1 MVIPAYNAERFL
13 PLQLEA
19 LDMQSDAPPYEVI
32 VVDNRSSD
40 GTAALV
46 DRLVEE
52 VSYPLRRVSADQHQ
66 GPGYARNVGA
76 AHARADL
83 LMFADA
89 DDVVSRWWVRNGALA
104 FETSVLWSGGA
115 RFMTD
120 EEMIGG
126 VEDIRRA
133 AGDSDA
139 WSPPEAADADEAF
152 PVLMGGDFGVTRDVF
167 LRIGGFDRS
176 LGGVYEDND
185 LGIRAHL
192 AGVVIDHAPDVR
204 IAFRGKWDEGFRSRL
219 ARRSARSHALVAH
232 RYGLTRRSHFPNP
245 WGGTGSERRRCCADG
260 LGQEEPRLGGC
271 PPTGCDG
278 ARSRPRDG
286 QVPVAEAV
294 CPSADRPR
302 PGFGRR
308 VGGAPVRSSGKS
320 TARRLAAH
328 VVRSSMVLDRH
339 RHGFFCRPGLRGAG
353 DPWLSGGCQF
363 RILRTLS
370 RERSP
375 SSTRRCSSTAGESS
389 ATPTSS
395 PGISHRTAS
404 TPVCRRPARKP
415 SQEQENNDPPS

>member
-46 DRLVEE
+46 DRLAEE

-167 LRIGGFDRS
+167 LRIGGFDHS

-245 WGGTGSERRRCCADG
+245 WGELARSAGAAVLMASGRKNRDWEGVRLRAATALGHAHGTVKYQWLKRSVPPQIG
-260 LGQEEPRLGGC
+260 LGL
-271 PPTGCDG
+271 D
-278 ARSRPRDG
+278 
-286 QVPVAEAV
+286 
-294 CPSADRPR
+294 SAD
-302 PGFGRR
+302 
-308 VGGAPVRSSGKS
+308 AS
-320 TARRLAAH
+320 AAH
-328 VVRSSMVLDRH
+328 R
-339 RHGFFCRPGLRGAG
+339 
-353 DPWLSGGCQF
+353 
-363 RILRTLS
+363 
-370 RERSP
+370 
-375 SSTRRCSSTAGESS
+375 
-389 ATPTSS
+389 
-395 PGISHRTAS
+395 
-404 TPVCRRPARKP
+404 
-415 SQEQENNDPPS
+415 

>member
-1 MVIPAYNAERFL
+1 
-13 PLQLEA
+13 
-19 LDMQSDAPPYEVI
+19 MQSDAPPYEVI

-167 LRIGGFDRS
+167 LRIGGFDHS

-245 WGGTGSERRRCCADG
+245 WGE
-260 LGQEEPRLGGC
+260 L
-271 PPTGCDG
+271 
-278 ARSRPRDG
+278 ARSAGAAVLMAAGRKNRDWEGVRLRAATALGHAHGTG